1 MPFRVVSTIPL
12 PVVDGFAGLGNGAVV
27 TLSGLRGR
35 GMPRQS
41 RPGPVPADGGGDKP
55 RFHPDQVVRQARRV
69 SRPSL
74 ISLTLSSPSP
84 CSPITPTS
92 LINFGEAVD
101 FPLIFGAIVAV
112 FGAATLLHLLVV
124 SVSRRR
130 RETGLLKVLGFVNSQ
145 VVWAV
150 SSQATTLAVVGIII
164 GVPIGFDRRT
174 GRPGTSS
181 PATSVSSRSSVVPVW
196 LIAVLAVGVIVV
208 ANVLAV
214 GPALA
219 ATRSKAGKLLEAP

>member
-1 MPFRVVSTIPL
+1 M
-12 PVVDGFAGLGNGAVV
+12 AV
-27 TLSGLRGR
+27 L
-35 GMPRQS
+35 
-41 RPGPVPADGGGDKP
+41 
-55 RFHPDQVVRQARRV
+55 
-69 SRPSL
+69 
-74 ISLTLSSPSP
+74 
-84 CSPITPTS
+84 PITPTS

-112 FGAATLLHLLVV
+112 FGAATLFHLLVV

-150 SSQATTLAVVGIII
+150 GWQATTLAVVGIII
-164 GVPIGFDRRT
+164 GVPIGLIA
-174 GRPGTSS
+174 GR
-181 PATSVSSRSSVVPVW
+181 ATWDLFASHLGVVPLAVVPVW

-219 ATRSKAGKLLEAP
+219 ATRSRAGKLLETS

>member
-1 MPFRVVSTIPL
+1 VSLRVVSTIPL

-27 TLSGLRGR
+27 PLAAYEAAVCPSGPG
-35 GMPRQS
+35 PRQTACARALEGS
-41 RPGPVPADGGGDKP
+41 SLGSILTTVGPGAKGRAAVTDLL
-55 RFHPDQVVRQARRV
+55 R
-69 SRPSL
+69 SNPSAAL
-74 ISLTLSSPSP
+74 R
-84 CSPITPTS
+84 PITPTS

-150 SSQATTLAVVGIII
+150 SWQATTLAVVGIII
-164 GVPIGFDRRT
+164 GVPLGLVA
-174 GRPGTSS
+174 GR
-181 PATSVSSRSSVVPVW
+181 ATWDVFAGHLGVVSLPVVPVW

-208 ANVLAV
+208 ANLLAA

-219 ATRSKAGKLLEAP
+219 AS

>member
-1 MPFRVVSTIPL
+1 VSLRVVSTIPL

-27 TLSGLRGR
+27 SLAGYEAAVCPTGPDQAACRRAVEGSSLGSILTRMEPGAKGQAAATDLLNANRAVGLR
-35 GMPRQS
+35 
-41 RPGPVPADGGGDKP
+41 
-55 RFHPDQVVRQARRV
+55 
-69 SRPSL
+69 
-74 ISLTLSSPSP
+74 
-84 CSPITPTS
+84 PITPTS

-145 VVWAV
+145 VIWAV
-150 SSQATTLAVVGIII
+150 SWQATTLAAVGIAI
-164 GVPIGFDRRT
+164 GVPLGLVG
-174 GRPGTSS
+174 GREIWNVFAGHLGVVPL
-181 PATSVSSRSSVVPVW
+181 PVVPVG

-219 ATRSKAGKLLEAP
+219 ATKVKAGRLLDSA